1 MNIPRRPAAIAIC
14 IVISLLGFVPYAATA
29 QEQHDHA
36 QHATHGAGGAVT
48 QLQLNGTAKW
58 ETDASLRAGMA
69 AIREAF
75 DADHAAIHAG
85 KETDAAYAALA
96 ARIEAQVND
105 IVAHCKLPPQADANL
120 HYVIADLLQ
129 GASLMKGTDP
139 AQSRHAGAARVHGA
153 LIAYGKYFDDP
164 TWKPASMPT
173 SH

>member
-1 MNIPRRPAAIAIC
+1 MNDPRRPASIASR
-14 IVISLLGFVPYAATA
+14 VVLSLLAVVPLATTA
-29 QEQHDHA
+29 QEHHDHA
-36 QHATHGAGGAVT
+36 QHAMHGAVGAVS
-48 QLQLNGTAKW
+48 QLQLNGSAKW

-69 AIREAF
+69 AIRDAF

-85 KETDAAYAALA
+85 KETDAAYDALA
-96 ARIEAQVND
+96 MKIEAQVND

-153 LIAYGKYFDDP
+153 LNAYGKYFDDP
-164 TWKPASMPT
+164 AWKPASMPS